1 MAHEYS
7 IKTKKSEDTKNKKMT
22 RPKTSTVNFIRQFAR
37 TYVKVKGCTLG
48 AMVLN

>member
-7 IKTKKSEDTKNKKMT
+7 LKNSADTKQKQMT
-22 RPKTSTVNFIRQFAR
+22 TPKTSTVNFIRQFAR